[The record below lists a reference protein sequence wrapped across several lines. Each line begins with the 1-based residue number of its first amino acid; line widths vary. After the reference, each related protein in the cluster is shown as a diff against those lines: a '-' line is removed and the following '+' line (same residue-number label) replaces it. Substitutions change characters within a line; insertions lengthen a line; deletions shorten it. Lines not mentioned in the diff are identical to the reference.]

1 MPYDEANLNKLANEI
16 LKIGKDE
23 NARKDELNKNIYKQ
37 IDKWDLNTKTYKLKC
52 NYPCSDCKDDDADY
66 CLKCWG

>member
-23 NARKDELNKNIYKQ
+23 NARKDELNKNIYK
-37 IDKWDLNTKTYKLKC
+37 
-52 NYPCSDCKDDDADY
+52 
-66 CLKCWG
+66 